1 MEEMAGNSAAVAGT
15 VFETCLSVRFVPRP
29 GQGVR

>member
-1 MEEMAGNSAAVAGT
+1 MKVMVENSAAVAGT
-15 VFETCLSVRFVPRP
+15 VSETCLSVRVVPRL